1 VAESILSRWLKTKE
15 NLSRRGAEAPKPEE
29 LRKEE
34 QGQVRRPIPIL
45 VKLGQAEPGQV
56 KLVQARRKNKNNQ
69 AEIGQ
74 ISRRKFAEETDATFT
89 IGHRNAASEID
100 RFEYD
105 REKSLRDA
113 LTAWRVNPLARR
125 MVELTSQYVVGGGIA
140 FSCEHAATAVF
151 LKSFWEH
158 PLNRLPIRLYEWCDE
173 LTRSGNLFL
182 LLSTDAAGMTYV
194 RALPTCQVKTIH
206 SRANDLDQ
214 ETAYEVQTGDNLLET
229 ATWPAYD
236 ARADTL
242 DANGRLATVMLH
254 YAVNRAVGS
263 QWGESDLAPL
273 LKWVSRYA
281 SWLEDR
287 ARLNHFRTAFLYV
300 VHGHFNSEAER
311 RARQSVLNSA
321 PPSPGSI
328 LVTDEGES
336 WEVLNPELASDE
348 AGADGLA
355 LKKML
360 AAGAGIPLHFLAEP
374 EGATRTTAE
383 AAGGPTYRHYEQRQ
397 RLFLWILSDL
407 LKAVV
412 QRRSLFDGRIPR
424 QVEVSLHGS
433 DISSR
438 DNLSLATAVNNVLPT
453 LCELRNRSLIDD
465 AELLRLA
472 YRFCGETV
480 DIEGMLA
487 RGASA
492 RKTGEIQSTANPAGA
507 VQALRVNPES
517 GEESGGD
524 L

>member
-1 VAESILSRWLKTKE
+1 MAESILSRWLDTFQ
-15 NLSRRGAEAPKPEE
+15 NLSRSTDPKRTGTGKAGAGGAETPNPEE
-29 LRKEE
+29 LRNEE
-34 QGQVRRPIPIL
+34 QG
-45 VKLGQAEPGQV
+45 
-56 KLVQARRKNKNNQ
+56 QARRKNKNNPPQ
-69 AEIGQ
+69 IGQ
-74 ISRRKFAEETDATFT
+74 ISRRKFAEETDASFI

-125 MVELTSQYVVGGGIA
+125 VVELTSQYVVGGGIA
-140 FSCEHAATAVF
+140 FSCEHAATAAF
-151 LKSFWEH
+151 LKTFWEH
-158 PLNRLPIRLYEWCDE
+158 PLNCLPIRLYEWCDE

-194 RALPTCQVKTIH
+194 RALPTSQVKTIH

-214 ETAYEVQTGDNLLET
+214 ETGYEVQMGENLLET
-229 ATWPAYD
+229 VSWPAYD
-236 ARADTL
+236 PRADTL

-300 VHGHFNSEAER
+300 VHGHFSSEAER

-383 AAGGPTYRHYEQRQ
+383 AAGGPTYRRYEQRQ

-424 QVEVSLHGS
+424 QVEISLHGS

-453 LCELRNRSLIDD
+453 LCELRNRGLIDD

-492 RKTGEIQSTANPAGA
+492 RKTGDIQSTANPAGV